1 MTVIKNKRNNSQN
14 SGDKA
19 RESAK
24 KNLRADAENKLV
36 SGAKDKPYNSEGLSA
51 DEINK
56 LIHELKV
63 HQIELEMQNEELRK
77 AQNLLETS
85 REKYFDLY
93 DLAPVGYLT
102 LDKYGI
108 ILEAN
113 LTASN
118 MLEMPR
124 SDLVNQSFSRFIYK
138 EDQPIYFEH
147 NSKLL
152 TSNTLQSYELRIT
165 GKNGNTSW
173 VLVDLNKLHSENTS
187 QLCRVIISNIDE
199 AKLAREKISMLLRE
213 KELILK
219 EVHHRIKN
227 NLNTV
232 ISILSLHAN
241 NSKNAQVIESLQ
253 DAKGRVNTMLVL
265 YNKLYKS
272 SDLHEASLQDYLTPL
287 ISDILG
293 LYPGLSHIKLTTKF
307 DNTKISVKLLPA
319 VGIIINELLTN
330 IAKYAFKDREEGKI
344 NISAEIKDKVI
355 KIIVSDN
362 GNGIPPEIDIK
373 NSKGLGL
380 QLVNL
385 LIQQFNGRL
394 DIQVNNGTSITL
406 ELET

>member
-1 MTVIKNKRNNSQN
+1 MTATNDNKSN
-14 SGDKA
+14 SGNIGNNA
-19 RESAK
+19 RELAK
-24 KNLRADAENKLV
+24 KNLRANAESSFI
-36 SGAKDKPYNSEGLSA
+36 SGLDDKPYTSEGLSA

-77 AQNLLETS
+77 AHNLLEIS

-102 LDKYGI
+102 LNKYGI

-118 MLEMPR
+118 MLEVPR
-124 SDLVNQSFSRFIYK
+124 SDLVNQSFSRFIFK

-152 TSNTLQSYELRIT
+152 ASNTLQSYEIRIT
-165 GKNGNTSW
+165 GKEGNISW
-173 VLVDLNKLHSENTS
+173 VLVDLNKLHSEDTA
-187 QLCRVIISNIDE
+187 QICRVIISNIDE
-199 AKLAREKISMLLRE
+199 AKLAREKISILLRE

-241 NSKNAQVIESLQ
+241 NSKNAHVIESLQ

-272 SDLHEASLQDYLTPL
+272 SDLHEASLKDYLTPL
-287 ISDILG
+287 ISDIFG
-293 LYPGLSHIKLTTKF
+293 LFPGLSHIKLTTKF
-307 DNTKISVKLLPA
+307 DNTKISVRLLPA

-330 IAKYAFKDREEGKI
+330 VAKYAFIERVEGNI
-344 NISAEIKDKVI
+344 NISAELKDKVI
-355 KIIVSDN
+355 KIIVSDD
-362 GNGIPPEIDIK
+362 GVGIPAEIDLN

-394 DIQVNNGTSITL
+394 DIRSKNGTTITL